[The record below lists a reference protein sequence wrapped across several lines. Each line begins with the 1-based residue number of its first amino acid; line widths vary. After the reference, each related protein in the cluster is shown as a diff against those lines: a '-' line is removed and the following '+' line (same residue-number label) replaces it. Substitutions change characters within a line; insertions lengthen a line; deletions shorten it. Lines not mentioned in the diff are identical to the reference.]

1 MTSLAQRGWIFLTGC
16 LFSLI
21 WASAFI
27 AGKVALP
34 YSAPISLLCARFAAA
49 GSLMLVW
56 LLISGQAGVLQ
67 KPSLWRDALVL
78 GIFNQALYLGL
89 SFKGLKFVS
98 AEAVVLIVSMAPFF
112 TMAASALLGTAI
124 SWRQIVGVLTGFAG
138 VCLVLSVRIVGGDD
152 PTGMLLVLLGTLSF
166 AAGTVW
172 YRYRAAHHPPLALN
186 ALQNLAGTLALLPF
200 SPTLPESF
208 ASLKHPDYAL
218 AFLHLVLL
226 VSILDF
232 MIWLALLRR
241 IGAAQA
247 ASFHLLNPVFGIF
260 LAALVFG
267 TPLRTTDLI
276 GAVIVMLGLALA
288 SFGGVRGEG
297 SDG

>member
-21 WASAFI
+21 WASAFM

-34 YSAPISLLCARFAAA
+34 YSAPIALLCTRFAAA
-49 GSLMLVW
+49 ASLMLVW
-56 LLISGQAGVLQ
+56 LLISGQAALLRRS
-67 KPSLWRDALVL
+67 SLWRDGLVL
-78 GIFNQALYLGL
+78 GVLNQAMYLGL
-89 SFKGLKFVS
+89 SFKGLQSVS
-98 AEAVVLIVSMAPFF
+98 PEAVVLIVSTAPFF
-112 TMAASALLGTAI
+112 TMAASALLGTAL
-124 SWRQIVGVLTGFAG
+124 SWQQIVGALTGFAG
-138 VCLVLSVRIVGGDD
+138 VCLVLSVRVVGGDD
-152 PTGMLLVLLGTLSF
+152 PAGMLLVLLGTLSF

-172 YRYRAAHHPPLALN
+172 YRYRAAHHSPLALN
-186 ALQNLAGTLALLPF
+186 ALQNLVGALALLPF
-200 SPTLPESF
+200 SPTLPESL

-218 AFLHLVLL
+218 AFLHLVLM

-267 TPLRTTDLI
+267 TPIRATDLV
-276 GAVIVMLGLALA
+276 GAVIVIAGLALA
-288 SFGGVRGEG
+288 SFGGVRDSG
-297 SDG
+297 SKS